1 MAMTP
6 NKEDYL
12 KIIFELG
19 GDAKK
24 VTNKEI
30 LAGLNVSAASV
41 TEMVNKLVKENYVNH
56 TPYQGI
62 QLTSEGARE
71 AALLVRNHRLWEVF
85 LVDKLHYQFNTV
97 HPEAEQLEH
106 VTNHDLAERLADF
119 LGHPTRCP
127 HGGII
132 PNAKGKFEQQSYIAL
147 ETLQVGE
154 TAIID
159 RVLDDNDLLKYTLE
173 IGLSV
178 GDSVTLQKV
187 GLFESPLTVFNNT
200 SQTEIQIGLKA
211 AQHIFV
217 TPQN

>member
-1 MAMTP
+1 M
-6 NKEDYL
+6 
-12 KIIFELG
+12 I
-19 GDAKK
+19 
-24 VTNKEI
+24 
-30 LAGLNVSAASV
+30 
-41 TEMVNKLVKENYVNH
+41 
-56 TPYQGI
+56 
-62 QLTSEGARE
+62 
-71 AALLVRNHRLWEVF
+71 
-85 LVDKLHYQFNTV
+85 
-97 HPEAEQLEH
+97 
-106 VTNHDLAERLADF
+106 TNHDLAERLADF

-132 PNAKGKFEQQSYIAL
+132 PNAKGEFEQQSHIAL

>member
-1 MAMTP
+1 MTP

-41 TEMVNKLVKENYVNH
+41 TEMVNKLVKENYVKH

-119 LGHPTRCP
+119 LGHPKRCP

-132 PNAKGKFEQQSYIAL
+132 PNAKGEFEQQSHHAL
-147 ETLQVGE
+147 VDLEVGE
-154 TAIID
+154 KAVIE

-173 IGLSV
+173 IGLTV
-178 GDSVTLQKV
+178 GDTVTLTKV
-187 GLFESPLTVFNNT
+187 GLFESPITVMDET
-200 SQTEIQIGLKA
+200 QQTEIQVGIKA

-217 TPQN
+217 TPIAAD

>member
-62 QLTSEGARE
+62 QLTGEGARE

-132 PNAKGKFEQQSYIAL
+132 PNAKGEFEQQSHIAL

-200 SQTEIQIGLKA
+200 SQTEIKIGLKA

>member
-1 MAMTP
+1 
-6 NKEDYL
+6 
-12 KIIFELG
+12 
-19 GDAKK
+19 
-24 VTNKEI
+24 
-30 LAGLNVSAASV
+30 
-41 TEMVNKLVKENYVNH
+41 MVNKLVKENYVNH

-132 PNAKGKFEQQSYIAL
+132 PNAKGEFEQQSHIAL

>member
-1 MAMTP
+1 MTP

-19 GDAKK
+19 GDTKK

-30 LAGLNVSAASV
+30 LAGLSVSAASV
-41 TEMVNKLVKENYVNH
+41 TEMVNKLVKENYVTH

-62 QLTSEGARE
+62 QLTKTGATE

-85 LVDKLHYQFNTV
+85 LVDKLKYQFNTV

-106 VTNHDLAERLADF
+106 VTNPGLAERLADF

-132 PNAKGKFEQQSYIAL
+132 PNAQGEFEEQSNRAL
-147 ETLQVGE
+147 VAMELGE
-154 TAIID
+154 TAVLE
-159 RVLDDNDLLKYTLE
+159 RVLDDNELLQYTLE

-178 GDSVTLQKV
+178 GDTITLKKV
-187 GLFESPLTVFNNT
+187 GLFESPLTLFDET
-200 SQTEIQIGLKA
+200 TQTEIQVGIKA

-217 TPQN
+217 R

>member
-85 LVDKLHYQFNTV
+85 FSRQ
-97 HPEAEQLEH
+97 
-106 VTNHDLAERLADF
+106 
-119 LGHPTRCP
+119 
-127 HGGII
+127 
-132 PNAKGKFEQQSYIAL
+132 
-147 ETLQVGE
+147 
-154 TAIID
+154 
-159 RVLDDNDLLKYTLE
+159 
-173 IGLSV
+173 
-178 GDSVTLQKV
+178 VTL
-187 GLFESPLTVFNNT
+187 S
-200 SQTEIQIGLKA
+200 IQYGA
-211 AQHIFV
+211 PRSR
-217 TPQN
+217 TTRTCY